1 MISFARVVAL
11 SFALL
16 GAADA
21 AELLR
26 IAPVSVPTR
35 PGGYIVTFKD
45 QTAARTSFASAH
57 RALLAPFASAGAEIT
72 YEWPESNT
80 LAGTFSEDA
89 LLALRASDAVAA
101 IEHDTLGGAARL
113 KTQHDAPWGLQRV
126 SQLAPL
132 NSSDYEAL
140 NYTYRHHPS
149 AGRGV
154 DIYVIDSGVM
164 VEHEDF
170 GGRARWGKNFGG
182 YAEIDVEGHGTHV
195 AGTAAG
201 TKYGVAKAAHVIAV
215 RVLDDNGVGAV
226 SDVIAAVNWVVA
238 QARRTR
244 RPSVI
249 NMSLHFTASD
259 ALDAAVT
266 AAVDAGVHVVV
277 AAGNSNLEV
286 DYWSPGRAP
295 AAITVGAS
303 TIDDRN
309 APFTNFG
316 PLVDIF
322 APGTFVVSAS
332 IESLNGTTVMSG
344 TSMASPHVAGLVAYI
359 IGLEGNKSPAKI
371 LARLKKFSPDGILT
385 GLREN
390 TINELANNGVR
401 V

>member
-1 MISFARVVAL
+1 MSSISRLVAL

-16 GAADA
+16 GAANA
-21 AELLR
+21 AARLLSV
-26 IAPVSVPTR
+26 APATVPTR
-35 PGGYIVTFKD
+35 PGGYIVTLKE
-45 QTAARTSFASAH
+45 QAVARKSFAYAH
-57 RALLAPFASAGAEIT
+57 RAVLSSFAASDAQIT

-80 LAGTFSEDA
+80 LAGTFSDDA
-89 LLALRASDAVAA
+89 LLALRASDDVAA

-113 KTQHDAPWGLQRV
+113 KTQHDAPWGLQRI
-126 SQLAPL
+126 SQLQPL

-140 NYTYRHHPS
+140 TYNYTYHPS

-154 DIYVIDSGVM
+154 DIYIIDSGVM

-182 YAEIDVEGHGTHV
+182 YPKVDVEGHGTHV

-201 TKYGVAKAAHVIAV
+201 TKYGVAKAARVIAV
-215 RVLDDNGVGAV
+215 RVLDDNGVGGKRFR
-226 SDVIAAVNWVVA
+226 IAAVNWVVA
-238 QARRTR
+238 RARRKR
-244 RPSVI
+244 RPTVI

-332 IESLNGTTVMSG
+332 IDSLNGTTIMSG
-344 TSMASPHVAGLVAYI
+344 TSMASPHVAGIVAYI
-359 IGLEGNKSPAKI
+359 IGLEGNKSPARI
-371 LARLKKFSPDGILT
+371 LARIKQFSPDGILS
-385 GLREN
+385 GLSVSH
-390 TINELANNGVR
+390 LMMFFAL
-401 V
+401 